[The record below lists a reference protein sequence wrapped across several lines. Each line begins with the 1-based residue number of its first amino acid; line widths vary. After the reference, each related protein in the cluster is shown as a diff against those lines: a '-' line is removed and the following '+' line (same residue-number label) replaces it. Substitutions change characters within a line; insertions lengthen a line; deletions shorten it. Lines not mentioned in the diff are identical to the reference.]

1 MLTMLTLNYACNVLP
16 NRQVTIQLPPTV
28 QPGHHE
34 MVIVLEKASD
44 QTVTADTNASQ
55 LMQFSGAVS
64 AFKAVDGVDYQNN
77 VRAEWN

>member
-1 MLTMLTLNYACNVLP
+1 MLTLNYACEVLP
-16 NRQVTIQLPPTV
+16 HRQVTIQLPTTV

-34 MVIVLEKASD
+34 MVIVLDKATGQEGTS
-44 QTVTADTNASQ
+44 DTNISR

-64 AFKAVDGVDYQNN
+64 AFAAVDGMDYQNK

>member
-1 MLTMLTLNYACNVLP
+1 MLTLNFACDVLP
-16 NRQVTIQLPPTV
+16 NRQVTIQLPSTV

-34 MVIVLEKASD
+34 MVVVLDKTSD
-44 QTVTADTNASQ
+44 QAATSATNISR

-64 AFKAVDGVDYQNN
+64 AFTAMDGMDYQNK

>member
-1 MLTMLTLNYACNVLP
+1 MLTLNFACDVLP

-34 MVIVLEKASD
+34 MVIVLDKTSD
-44 QTVTADTNASQ
+44 QEATSDTNISR
-55 LMQFSGAVS
+55 LMQFSGAVN
-64 AFKAVDGVDYQNN
+64 AFKTVDGMDYQNK

>member
-1 MLTMLTLNYACNVLP
+1 MLTLNLAYNVLP

-34 MVIVLEKASD
+34 MVIVLDEASELEPVT
-44 QTVTADTNASQ
+44 QTDISSV
-55 LMQFSGAVS
+55 MQFSGAVS
-64 AFKAVDGVDYQNN
+64 AFTAVDGVAYQNQ

>member
-1 MLTMLTLNYACNVLP
+1 MLTFNFAYDVLP

-34 MVIVLEKASD
+34 MVIVLDKAID
-44 QTVTADTNASQ
+44 QEAVAQTDISRV
-55 LMQFSGAVS
+55 MQFAGAVS
-64 AFKAVDGVDYQNN
+64 AFKSIDGLAYQNQ

>member
-1 MLTMLTLNYACNVLP
+1 MLTLNYACEVLP
-16 NRQVTIQLPPTV
+16 NRQVTIQLPTTV

-34 MVIVLEKASD
+34 MVIVLDKATGQEGTS
-44 QTVTADTNASQ
+44 DTNISR

-64 AFKAVDGVDYQNN
+64 AFTAVDGMDYQNK

>member
-1 MLTMLTLNYACNVLP
+1 MLTLNFACDVLP

-34 MVIVLEKASD
+34 MVIILDKATGQEAASD
-44 QTVTADTNASQ
+44 TNISR

-64 AFKAVDGVDYQNN
+64 AFTAVDGMDYQNK

>member
-1 MLTMLTLNYACNVLP
+1 MLTLKFAYDVLP

-34 MVIVLEKASD
+34 MVIVLDETSGQEATS
-44 QTVTADTNASQ
+44 DTNSSR

-64 AFKAVDGVDYQNN
+64 AFTAIDGMDYQNK